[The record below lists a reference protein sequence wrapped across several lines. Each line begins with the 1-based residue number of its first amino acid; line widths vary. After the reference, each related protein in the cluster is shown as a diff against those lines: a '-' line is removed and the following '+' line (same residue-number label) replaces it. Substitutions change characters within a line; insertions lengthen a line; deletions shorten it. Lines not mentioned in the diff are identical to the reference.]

1 MDKEIFEILVE
12 QVREYAVFVLDTEGR
27 IATWNTGARLLK
39 GYDRNEVVGKHFSIF
54 YTPDAVTSGW
64 PAHELKVAT
73 MEGRFEDEGWR
84 VRKDGSRFWA
94 NVIIT
99 ALRADD
105 GRLLGFSKIT
115 RDLTARREQEEALR
129 QSEERFRLLIEGV
142 TDYAVFMLDPDGV
155 ITSWNTGAQN
165 IKGYSREE
173 IIGKHF
179 SQFYLPED
187 VEAAR
192 PWQELAL
199 ARKEGRAEDEGWRL
213 RKNGEKF
220 WARVVVSAVYDR
232 TGRLLGFAKVTQ
244 DLSQREHARELERTA
259 QRVQEF
265 IGMLAHEL
273 RNPLAPIRNAVELM
287 RRLPPDDAAQAT
299 LRETMDRQ
307 SAHLSRIV
315 DDMLDIARIT
325 RGKLSIERRPVELA
339 EVVSRALEMTQPTID
354 AAHHKLDV
362 EIPPGRLVVHGDL
375 SRLTQAVANLLTNA
389 ARFTPP
395 GGRISLKVG
404 KEGDQITLSVR
415 DNGRGIASGDLGKI
429 FGMFVQG
436 KEPLNRVGGGLGI
449 GLALARAIAELHGG
463 TIDAKSEGEGLG
475 SEFTVRLPAAPMPGQ
490 MPAQPREAS
499 PSNQPLPQ
507 KAAVKR
513 VLVVDDNVDAADT
526 LGMLMRSLGHEAR
539 VVYDGVQA
547 LQEAVEFRPDV
558 VLLDIGLPGING
570 YEVARRLRA
579 TKAGQSAKIIA
590 ITGWGQDADRAR
602 AREAGFDV
610 HLVKPVDEAALQ
622 HLVEANGN
630 PGSIH

>member
-1 MDKEIFEILVE
+1 LDKAIFEILVE

-27 IATWNTGARLLK
+27 IQTWNTGARVLK
-39 GYDRNEVVGKHFSIF
+39 GYERDEIVGRHFSIF
-54 YTPDAVTSGW
+54 YTPDAIAADW

-84 VRKDGSRFWA
+84 LRKDGSRFWA
-94 NVIIT
+94 NVIIS

-105 GRLLGFSKIT
+105 GQLLGFSKIT
-115 RDLTARREQEEALR
+115 RDLTSRRESEEALR

-155 ITSWNTGAQN
+155 VSSWNSGAQN
-165 IKGYSREE
+165 IKGYSPEE

-187 VEAAR
+187 IEAAR

-220 WARVVVSAVYDR
+220 WARVVVSSVYD
-232 TGRLLGFAKVTQ
+232 TAGRLVGFAKVTQ
-244 DLSQREHARELERTA
+244 DLSQREHARELENAA
-259 QRVQEF
+259 QRIHEF

-287 RRLPPDDAAQAT
+287 GRLPPDDPAQSA

-307 SAHLSRIV
+307 SAHLSRIL
-315 DDMLDIARIT
+315 DDMLDVARIT

-339 EVVSRALEMTQPTID
+339 EVVSRALEVAGPSIN
-354 AAHHKLDV
+354 AAGHTLDV
-362 EIPPGRLVVHGDL
+362 EVPPDSLLVHGDL
-375 SRLTQAVANLLTNA
+375 NRLTQAVGNLLTNA
-389 ARFTPP
+389 ARFTAC
-395 GGRISLKVG
+395 GGRISVKVH
-404 KEGDQITLSVR
+404 KDGDQIRLSVR
-415 DNGRGIASGDLGKI
+415 DNGRGIASEDLDKI
-429 FGMFVQG
+429 FGMFIQG
-436 KEPLNRVGGGLGI
+436 KEPLNRVDGGLGI
-449 GLALARAIAELHGG
+449 GLALARSIVELHGG
-463 TIDAKSEGEGLG
+463 AIEAKSEGEGRG
-475 SEFTVRLPAAPMPGQ
+475 SEFTLRLPAAPV
-490 MPAQPREAS
+490 PAQPSEPA
-499 PSNQPLPQ
+499 PSMQTLPQ
-507 KAAVKR
+507 KAPAKR

-526 LGMLMRSLGHEAR
+526 LGMLMRSLGHEAK
-539 VVYDGVQA
+539 VVYDGMQA
-547 LQEAVEFRPDV
+547 LQAAEEFRPDV

-570 YEVARRLRA
+570 YEVARRLRSR
-579 TKAGQSAKIIA
+579 KGGQSAKIIA

-610 HLVKPVDEAALQ
+610 HLVKPVNEAALQ

>member
-1 MDKEIFEILVE
+1 LDKEIFEILVE

-54 YTPDAVTSGW
+54 YTPDAVASGW

-99 ALRADD
+99 ALRAED

-115 RDLTARREQEEALR
+115 RDRTARREQEEALR

-155 ITSWNTGAQN
+155 ITSWNSGAQN
-165 IKGYSREE
+165 IKGYSHEE

-187 VEAAR
+187 VEAAK

-220 WARVVVSAVYDR
+220 WARVVVSSVYDR
-232 TGRLLGFAKVTQ
+232 SGRLLGFAKVTQ

-273 RNPLAPIRNAVELM
+273 RNPLAPIRNAIELM

-339 EVVSRALEMTQPTID
+339 EIVSRAVEMAQPSID

-362 EIPPGRLVVHGDL
+362 QIPPGNVVVHGDL

-389 ARFTPP
+389 ARFTAP
-395 GGRISLKVG
+395 GGSISLKVG
-404 KEGDQITLSVR
+404 RDGGQIKISVR
-415 DNGRGIASGDLGKI
+415 DNGRGIASEDLGKV

-463 TIDAKSEGEGLG
+463 TIDAKSEGEGMG
-475 SEFTVRLPAAPMPGQ
+475 SEFTVRLPAAPMLAP
-490 MPAQPREAS
+490 PREAARS
-499 PSNQPLPQ
+499 IQPLPQ
-507 KAAVKR
+507 KAPVKR

-539 VVYDGVQA
+539 VVYDGMQA
-547 LQEAVEFRPDV
+547 LQAAAEFRPDV
-558 VLLDIGLPGING
+558 VLLDIGLPGLNG
-570 YEVARRLRA
+570 YEVARRLRG
-579 TKAGQSAKIIA
+579 TKAGQSARIIA
-590 ITGWGQDADRAR
+590 ITGWGLDTDRAR

-622 HLVEANGN
+622 HLVEANGS

>member
-1 MDKEIFEILVE
+1 MDNAIFEILVE

-27 IATWNTGARLLK
+27 IQTWNTGARVLK
-39 GYDRNEVVGKHFSIF
+39 GYEKEEIVGRHFSVF
-54 YTPDAVTSGW
+54 YTPDAVASGW

-115 RDLTARREQEEALR
+115 RDLTSRREQEEALR

-155 ITSWNTGAQN
+155 ITSWNSGAQK

-179 SQFYLPED
+179 SLFYLPED

-287 RRLPPDDAAQAT
+287 RRLPPDDAAHST

-339 EVVSRALEMTQPTID
+339 EVVSRALE
-354 AAHHKLDV
+354 
-362 EIPPGRLVVHGDL
+362 
-375 SRLTQAVANLLTNA
+375 VA
-389 ARFTPP
+389 
-395 GGRISLKVG
+395 
-404 KEGDQITLSVR
+404 
-415 DNGRGIASGDLGKI
+415 
-429 FGMFVQG
+429 
-436 KEPLNRVGGGLGI
+436 
-449 GLALARAIAELHGG
+449 
-463 TIDAKSEGEGLG
+463 
-475 SEFTVRLPAAPMPGQ
+475 
-490 MPAQPREAS
+490 
-499 PSNQPLPQ
+499 
-507 KAAVKR
+507 
-513 VLVVDDNVDAADT
+513 
-526 LGMLMRSLGHEAR
+526 
-539 VVYDGVQA
+539 
-547 LQEAVEFRPDV
+547 
-558 VLLDIGLPGING
+558 
-570 YEVARRLRA
+570 
-579 TKAGQSAKIIA
+579 
-590 ITGWGQDADRAR
+590 
-602 AREAGFDV
+602 
-610 HLVKPVDEAALQ
+610 
-622 HLVEANGN
+622 
-630 PGSIH
+630 

>member
-1 MDKEIFEILVE
+1 LDKAIFEILVE

-27 IATWNTGARLLK
+27 IQTWNTGARVLK
-39 GYDRNEVVGKHFSIF
+39 GYERDEIVGRHFSIF
-54 YTPDAVTSGW
+54 YTPDAIAADW

-84 VRKDGSRFWA
+84 LRKDGSRFWA

-105 GRLLGFSKIT
+105 GQLLGFSKIT
-115 RDLTARREQEEALR
+115 RDLTSRREAEEALR

-155 ITSWNTGAQN
+155 VSSWNSGAQN
-165 IKGYSREE
+165 IKGYSPEE

-187 VEAAR
+187 IEAAK

-220 WARVVVSAVYDR
+220 WARVVVSSVYD
-232 TGRLLGFAKVTQ
+232 TAGRLVGFAKVTQ
-244 DLSQREHARELERTA
+244 DLSQREHARELENAA
-259 QRVQEF
+259 QRIHEF

-287 RRLPPDDAAQAT
+287 RRLPPDDAAQSA

-307 SAHLSRIV
+307 SAHLSRIL

-325 RGKLSIERRPVELA
+325 RGKLSIERRPIELA
-339 EVVSRALEMTQPTID
+339 EVVSRALEVARPSID
-354 AAHHKLDV
+354 AAGHTLDV
-362 EIPPGRLVVHGDL
+362 EVPPDSLLVHGDL
-375 SRLTQAVANLLTNA
+375 NRLTQALANLLTNA
-389 ARFTPP
+389 ARFTAS
-395 GGRISLKVG
+395 GGRISLKVH
-404 KEGDQITLSVR
+404 KDGDQIALFVR
-415 DNGRGIASGDLGKI
+415 DNGRGIAIEDLDKI

-449 GLALARAIAELHGG
+449 GLALARNIAELHGG
-463 TIDAKSEGEGLG
+463 VIEAKSGGEGRG
-475 SEFTVRLPAAPMPGQ
+475 SEFTLRLPAAPLPVQ
-490 MPAQPREAS
+490 PAELAAS
-499 PSNQPLPQ
+499 IQPLPQ
-507 KAAVKR
+507 KPPAKR

-526 LGMLMRSLGHEAR
+526 LGMLMRSLGHEAK
-539 VVYDGVQA
+539 VVYDGMQA
-547 LQEAVEFRPDV
+547 LQAADEFRPDV

-570 YEVARRLRA
+570 YEVARRLRSR
-579 TKAGQSAKIIA
+579 KGGQSAKIIA

-622 HLVEANGN
+622 HLVETNGN

>member
-1 MDKEIFEILVE
+1 MDNAIFEILVE

-27 IATWNTGARLLK
+27 IQTWNTGARVLK
-39 GYDRNEVVGKHFSIF
+39 GYEKEEIVGRHFSVF
-54 YTPDAVTSGW
+54 YTPDAVASGW

-115 RDLTARREQEEALR
+115 RDLTSRREQEEALR

-155 ITSWNTGAQN
+155 ITSWNSGAQK

-179 SQFYLPED
+179 SLFYLPED

-287 RRLPPDDAAQAT
+287 RRLPPDDAAHST

-339 EVVSRALEMTQPTID
+339 EVVSRALEVAQPSID

-362 EIPPGRLVVHGDL
+362 EIPPGSVVVQGDL

-389 ARFTPP
+389 ARFTAP
-395 GGRISLKVG
+395 GGRISLRVG
-404 KEGDQITLSVR
+404 KQGEQITLSVR
-415 DNGRGIASGDLGKI
+415 DNGRGIANEDLGKI

-449 GLALARAIAELHGG
+449 GLALARAIVELHGG
-463 TIDAKSEGEGLG
+463 TVDARSEGEGKG
-475 SEFTVRLPAAPMPGQ
+475 SEFTVRLPAAASR
-490 MPAQPREAS
+490 AQPRDTS
-499 PSNQPLPQ
+499 PSTQPLAR
-507 KAAVKR
+507 KTLVKR

-539 VVYDGVQA
+539 VVYDGMQA

-570 YEVARRLRA
+570 YEVARRLRS

-590 ITGWGQDADRAR
+590 ITGWGQDTDRAR